1 MNTPSRPRSRRTSKP
16 CPGIPTSDPYT
27 NIHVAHEFGRI
38 AHPPRKVQRVG
49 RRNLRSTPIM
59 GSRKRGREQ
68 MEAVEPVP
76 EVAEEPS
83 TLGQIREMWEFAS
96 LMQYL
101 FFFGKAVKLEDLDVE
116 VRDDSYAPW
125 HITRTRSIKLM
136 LLDGRTSKTSA
147 SSQLHRKD

>member
-1 MNTPSRPRSRRTSKP
+1 
-16 CPGIPTSDPYT
+16 
-27 NIHVAHEFGRI
+27 
-38 AHPPRKVQRVG
+38 
-49 RRNLRSTPIM
+49 M

-68 MEAVEPVP
+68 MEAVEPVL

-83 TLGQIREMWEFAS
+83 TLQKLREMWEFAS

-116 VRDDSYAPW
+116 VRDSSYAPR
-125 HITRTRSIKLM
+125 HIAHTPSIQLM